1 MRILIVI
8 LITVISLMLSS
19 SLTLMGEALP
29 LNNKQ
34 IKGLCPEA
42 DMLIIPLKNAGRVYM
57 IEAIIDNQQGNL
69 IFDTGT
75 TDMVLNS
82 TYFRKYL
89 KKGTTDPECITGST
103 GLAERIT
110 ISNMIVSGLR
120 YTNTTVLLS
129 NLSHL
134 ENRYGV
140 KVLGLFGLSLI
151 KDFEIVIDI
160 RSNELRI
167 YRIDKKGNRTSVS
180 DNSFRGDYSQKIGES
195 ENIVF
200 ICGTVAGKTMKF
212 CLDTGAET
220 NAVDLTCPEKVLQ
233 TISVKSSA
241 KLSGAGTLKSEV
253 LVGKLDE
260 IKLGNYSL
268 RNMTTIITRLDALE
282 NAYGQLMDGVLG
294 YDFLVK
300 GPVCINFIKMQL
312 DMKIIKEEHV

>member
-8 LITVISLMLSS
+8 LVTMASLMLSS
-19 SLTLMGEALP
+19 LTLTGEILP

-34 IKGLCPEA
+34 IRGLHPEA
-42 DMLIIPLKNAGRVYM
+42 DMLIIPLRNAGRVYL
-57 IEAIIDNQQGNL
+57 IEAIIDNQHGNL

-75 TDMVLNS
+75 TDLVLNS
-82 TYFRKYL
+82 TYFGKYL
-89 KKGTTDPECITGST
+89 KTGTTDPEGITGSA

-110 ISNMIVSGLR
+110 TSNMIVSGLR
-120 YTNTTVLLS
+120 YTNTTAILS

-151 KDFEIVIDI
+151 KDFEILIDI

-195 ENIVF
+195 ANIVF

-233 TISVKSSA
+233 SISVKSSA
-241 KLSGAGTLKSEV
+241 KLSGAGTSRSQV

-260 IKLGNYSL
+260 LKLGNYSL
-268 RNMTTIITRLDALE
+268 RDMTTIITRLDALE
-282 NAYGQLMDGVLG
+282 NAYGRLLDGVLG
-294 YDFLVK
+294 YDFLAR
-300 GPVCINFIKMQL
+300 GPVCINFTKMRL
-312 DMKIIKEEHV
+312 DMKILKEEQE